1 MEALGIDI
9 KLLAAQLINFGLFT
23 FIFMKFIYKPFVAYM
38 SDQKKNEQE
47 RERLLQELQAKEEK
61 LAEKEKK
68 VLADA
73 RTEAQKLLKE
83 AEKAAAAKKDELMDL
98 ARKDAASLKEKAKAD
113 MEDEKSK
120 MYDELREKVIR
131 TSEAMTEKV
140 LQDFLNK
147 NTQKDILKEV
157 VSKLKSTKVYEN

>member
-9 KLLAAQLINFGLFT
+9 KLLVAQLINFGLFT

-47 RERLLQELQAKEEK
+47 RERLLQELQANEDK

-83 AEKAAAAKKDELMDL
+83 AEKAAASKKDELMDQ
-98 ARKDAASLKEKAKAD
+98 ARKEATSLKEKAKAD

-120 MYDELREKVIR
+120 MYDELREKVIK

-140 LQDFLNK
+140 LQDFLNE

>member
-83 AEKAAAAKKDELMDL
+83 AEKAAAAKKDELMDQ
-98 ARKDAASLKEKAKAD
+98 ARKDATSLKEKAKAD